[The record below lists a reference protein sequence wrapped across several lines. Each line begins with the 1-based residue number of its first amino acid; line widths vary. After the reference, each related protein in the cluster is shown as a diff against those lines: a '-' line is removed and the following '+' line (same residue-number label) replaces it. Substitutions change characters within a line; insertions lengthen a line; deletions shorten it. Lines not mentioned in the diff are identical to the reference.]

1 MQYLC
6 SKRTVNR
13 AEAAVSCQ
21 RSETKNKATTDERG
35 RGVASECY
43 DVTPVAVLMIH
54 FVCNKQAS
62 LPIIQPMCQK
72 KLKRV

>member
-1 MQYLC
+1 MSESHADTVVAVRHAVRYTQYLC
-6 SKRTVNR
+6 SKHIINT

-21 RSETKNKATTDERG
+21 RSETKNKAMTDERG

-54 FVCNKQAS
+54 FCLQ
-62 LPIIQPMCQK
+62 
-72 KLKRV
+72 